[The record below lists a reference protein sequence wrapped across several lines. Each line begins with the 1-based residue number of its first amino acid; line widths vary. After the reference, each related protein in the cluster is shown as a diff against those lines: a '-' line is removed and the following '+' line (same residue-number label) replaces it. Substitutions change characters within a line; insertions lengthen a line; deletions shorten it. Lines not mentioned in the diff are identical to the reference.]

1 MKLVLITTA
10 IFSLSQAHHRGH
22 HSRST
27 LIGRHDELHKLLD
40 RLKENPPKC
49 KNNETICEEPENE
62 YPRELVELIMKESN
76 VPEEM
81 EFYSDY
87 FDNRSKYLKWLY
99 QSYQS
104 SSQEVPCRSQMVEVF
119 LPKVAHNIKGEPVYI
134 VQQEPYDIKKIS
146 FYKCLDEQKCG
157 DDKFF
162 TRVMALDPSGDIKA
176 TDIVYPMGCLSTVVT
191 SNISHAEII

>member
-1 MKLVLITTA
+1 MNLALLTTA
-10 IFSLSQAHHRGH
+10 IFSLSHAHHRGH
-22 HSRST
+22 HGPST
-27 LIGRHDELHKLLD
+27 LIGRHDKLHKLLD
-40 RLKENPPKC
+40 KLKANPPKC

-62 YPRELVELIMKESN
+62 YPRELIELIMKESN
-76 VPEEM
+76 IPEEM

-87 FDNRSKYLKWLY
+87 FDNRAKYLRWLY
-99 QSYQS
+99 EPSFL
-104 SSQEVPCRSQMVEVF
+104 EMPCRTQLVDVF
-119 LPKVAHNIKGEPVYI
+119 LPKVAHNTKGEPVYI

-146 FYKCLDEQKCG
+146 FYKCLDEQECG

-191 SNISHAEII
+191 SNISHAESGR